1 MNNSNRFS
9 LAIIGIA
16 GLICSG
22 MLALM
27 VYRVP
32 HLSKWL
38 EKWQH
43 QEWFYYTILSM
54 SGGFMSGLT
63 DRFRSTE
70 DITKGINA
78 EVGEKQ
84 VALDLKVIVEY
95 GKNVPAIFSE
105 IVNNVKK
112 SVHDMTGLEV
122 VEVNMHVEDVMTR
135 SEFEAKTDRDKE
147 QESKHD
153 LE

>member
-1 MNNSNRFS
+1 MLVRAVNETNTAVKSQENTHQNTLTFEDQVIKKI
-9 LAIIGIA
+9 AGIA
-16 GLICSG
+16 ANEIKG
-22 MLALM
+22 
-27 VYRVP
+27 
-32 HLSKWL
+32 
-38 EKWQH
+38 
-43 QEWFYYTILSM
+43 ILSM
-54 SGGFMSGLT
+54 SGGFMRGLT

-95 GKNVPAIFSE
+95 GKNVPAIFSKT
-105 IVNNVKK
+105 VNNVKK

-147 QESKHD
+147 QESKRD

>member
-1 MNNSNRFS
+1 MAVNETNTAVKSQENTHQNTLTFEDQVIKKI
-9 LAIIGIA
+9 AGIA
-16 GLICSG
+16 ANEIKG
-22 MLALM
+22 
-27 VYRVP
+27 
-32 HLSKWL
+32 
-38 EKWQH
+38 
-43 QEWFYYTILSM
+43 ILSM

-105 IVNNVKK
+105 TVNNVKK
-112 SVHDMTGLEV
+112 SVHEMTGLEV

-135 SEFEAKTDRDKE
+135 SEFEAKMDRDKE
-147 QESKHD
+147 QESKRD

>member
-1 MNNSNRFS
+1 MAVNETNTAVKSQENTHQNTLTFEDQVIKKI
-9 LAIIGIA
+9 AGIA
-16 GLICSG
+16 ANEIKG
-22 MLALM
+22 
-27 VYRVP
+27 
-32 HLSKWL
+32 
-38 EKWQH
+38 
-43 QEWFYYTILSM
+43 ILSM

-84 VALDLKVIVEY
+84 VALDLKAIVEY

-105 IVNNVKK
+105 TVNNVKK

-147 QESKHD
+147 QESKSD

>member
-1 MNNSNRFS
+1 MAVNETNTAVKSQENTHQNTLTFEDQV
-9 LAIIGIA
+9 IKKIA
-16 GLICSG
+16 GMAANEIKG
-22 MLALM
+22 
-27 VYRVP
+27 
-32 HLSKWL
+32 
-38 EKWQH
+38 
-43 QEWFYYTILSM
+43 ILSM

-78 EVGEKQ
+78 EIGEKQ

-105 IVNNVKK
+105 TVHNVKK

-147 QESKHD
+147 QESKRD

>member
-1 MNNSNRFS
+1 MLVMAVNETNTAVKSQENTHQNTLTFEDQVIKKI
-9 LAIIGIA
+9 AGIA
-16 GLICSG
+16 ANEIKG
-22 MLALM
+22 
-27 VYRVP
+27 
-32 HLSKWL
+32 
-38 EKWQH
+38 
-43 QEWFYYTILSM
+43 ILSM

-105 IVNNVKK
+105 TVNNVKK

-135 SEFEAKTDRDKE
+135 SEFEARTDRDKE
-147 QESKHD
+147 QESKRD

>member
-1 MNNSNRFS
+1 MAVNETNTAVKSQENTHQNTLTFEDQVIKKI
-9 LAIIGIA
+9 AGIA
-16 GLICSG
+16 ANEIKG
-22 MLALM
+22 
-27 VYRVP
+27 
-32 HLSKWL
+32 
-38 EKWQH
+38 
-43 QEWFYYTILSM
+43 ILSM

-78 EVGEKQ
+78 EVGKKQ
-84 VALDLKVIVEY
+84 VALDLNVIVEY
-95 GKNVPAIFSE
+95 GKNVPAIFSKT
-105 IVNNVKK
+105 VNNVKK

-147 QESKHD
+147 QESKRD

>member
-1 MNNSNRFS
+1 
-9 LAIIGIA
+9 
-16 GLICSG
+16 
-22 MLALM
+22 
-27 VYRVP
+27 
-32 HLSKWL
+32 
-38 EKWQH
+38 
-43 QEWFYYTILSM
+43 M

-84 VALDLKVIVEY
+84 VAFDLKVIVEY

-112 SVHDMTGLEV
+112 SVHEMTGLEV

-147 QESKHD
+147 QESKRD

>member
-1 MNNSNRFS
+1 MAVNETNTAVKSQENTHQNTLTFEDQVIKKI
-9 LAIIGIA
+9 AGIA
-16 GLICSG
+16 ANEIKG
-22 MLALM
+22 
-27 VYRVP
+27 
-32 HLSKWL
+32 
-38 EKWQH
+38 
-43 QEWFYYTILSM
+43 ILSM

-95 GKNVPAIFSE
+95 RKNVPAIFSE
-105 IVNNVKK
+105 TVNNVKK
-112 SVHDMTGLEV
+112 SVHEMTGLEV

-147 QESKHD
+147 QESKRD

>member
-1 MNNSNRFS
+1 MAVNETNTPVKSQENTHQNTLTFEDQVIKKI
-9 LAIIGIA
+9 AGIA
-16 GLICSG
+16 ANEIKG
-22 MLALM
+22 
-27 VYRVP
+27 
-32 HLSKWL
+32 
-38 EKWQH
+38 
-43 QEWFYYTILSM
+43 ILSM

-95 GKNVPAIFSE
+95 GKNVPVIFSE

-112 SVHDMTGLEV
+112 SVHEMTGLEV

-135 SEFEAKTDRDKE
+135 SEFDAKTDRDKE
-147 QESKHD
+147 QESKRD

>member
-1 MNNSNRFS
+1 MFVMAVNETNTAVKSQENTHQNTLTFEDQV
-9 LAIIGIA
+9 IKKIA
-16 GLICSG
+16 GMAANEIKG
-22 MLALM
+22 
-27 VYRVP
+27 
-32 HLSKWL
+32 
-38 EKWQH
+38 
-43 QEWFYYTILSM
+43 ILSM

-105 IVNNVKK
+105 TVHNVKK

-147 QESKHD
+147 QEAKRD

>member
-1 MNNSNRFS
+1 MLVMAVNETNTAVKSQENTHQNTLTFEDQVIKKI
-9 LAIIGIA
+9 AGIA
-16 GLICSG
+16 ANEIKG
-22 MLALM
+22 
-27 VYRVP
+27 
-32 HLSKWL
+32 
-38 EKWQH
+38 
-43 QEWFYYTILSM
+43 ILSM

-78 EVGEKQ
+78 EVGEKR

-105 IVNNVKK
+105 TVNNVKK

-147 QESKHD
+147 QESKRD

>member
-1 MNNSNRFS
+1 MLVMAVNETNTPVKSQENTHQNTLTFEDQVIKKI
-9 LAIIGIA
+9 AGIA
-16 GLICSG
+16 ANEIKG
-22 MLALM
+22 
-27 VYRVP
+27 
-32 HLSKWL
+32 
-38 EKWQH
+38 
-43 QEWFYYTILSM
+43 ILSM

-63 DRFRSTE
+63 DRFRGTE

-95 GKNVPAIFSE
+95 EKNVPAIFSE

-112 SVHDMTGLEV
+112 SVHEMTGLEV

-147 QESKHD
+147 QESKRD

>member
-1 MNNSNRFS
+1 MAVNETNTAVKSHENTHQNTLTFENQVIKKI
-9 LAIIGIA
+9 AGIA
-16 GLICSG
+16 ANEIKG
-22 MLALM
+22 
-27 VYRVP
+27 
-32 HLSKWL
+32 
-38 EKWQH
+38 
-43 QEWFYYTILSM
+43 ILSM

-105 IVNNVKK
+105 TVNNVKK

-147 QESKHD
+147 QESKRD
-153 LE
+153 VE

>member
-1 MNNSNRFS
+1 MAVNETNTAVKSQENTHQNTHQNTLTFEDQV
-9 LAIIGIA
+9 IKKIA
-16 GLICSG
+16 GMAANEIKG
-22 MLALM
+22 
-27 VYRVP
+27 
-32 HLSKWL
+32 
-38 EKWQH
+38 
-43 QEWFYYTILSM
+43 ILSM

-105 IVNNVKK
+105 TVHNVKK

-147 QESKHD
+147 QEAKRD

>member
-1 MNNSNRFS
+1 MALNETNTAVKSQENTHQNTLTFEDQVIKKI
-9 LAIIGIA
+9 AGIA
-16 GLICSG
+16 ANEIKG
-22 MLALM
+22 
-27 VYRVP
+27 
-32 HLSKWL
+32 
-38 EKWQH
+38 
-43 QEWFYYTILSM
+43 ILSM

-105 IVNNVKK
+105 TVNNVKK

-147 QESKHD
+147 QESKRD

>member
-1 MNNSNRFS
+1 MAVNETNTAVKSQENTHQNTLTFEDQVIKKI
-9 LAIIGIA
+9 AGIA
-16 GLICSG
+16 ANEIKG
-22 MLALM
+22 
-27 VYRVP
+27 
-32 HLSKWL
+32 
-38 EKWQH
+38 
-43 QEWFYYTILSM
+43 ILSM

-105 IVNNVKK
+105 TVNNVKN
-112 SVHDMTGLEV
+112 SVHEMTGLEV

-147 QESKHD
+147 QESKRD

>member
-1 MNNSNRFS
+1 MAVNETNTPVKSQENTHQNTLTFEDQVIKKI
-9 LAIIGIA
+9 AGIA
-16 GLICSG
+16 ANEIKG
-22 MLALM
+22 
-27 VYRVP
+27 
-32 HLSKWL
+32 
-38 EKWQH
+38 
-43 QEWFYYTILSM
+43 ILSM
-54 SGGFMSGLT
+54 SGRFMSGLT

-84 VALDLKVIVEY
+84 VALDLKAIVEY

-112 SVHDMTGLEV
+112 SVHEMTGLEV

-147 QESKHD
+147 QESKRD

>member
-1 MNNSNRFS
+1 MAVNETTTAVKSQENTHQNTLTFEDQVIKKI
-9 LAIIGIA
+9 AGIA
-16 GLICSG
+16 ANEIKG
-22 MLALM
+22 
-27 VYRVP
+27 
-32 HLSKWL
+32 
-38 EKWQH
+38 
-43 QEWFYYTILSM
+43 ILSM

-105 IVNNVKK
+105 TVNNVKK

-147 QESKHD
+147 QESKRD

>member
-1 MNNSNRFS
+1 MAVNETNTAVKSEENTHQNTLTFENQVIKKI
-9 LAIIGIA
+9 AGIA
-16 GLICSG
+16 ANEIKG
-22 MLALM
+22 
-27 VYRVP
+27 
-32 HLSKWL
+32 
-38 EKWQH
+38 
-43 QEWFYYTILSM
+43 ILSM

-84 VALDLKVIVEY
+84 VDLDLKVIVEY
-95 GKNVPAIFSE
+95 GKNVPVIFSE
-105 IVNNVKK
+105 TVNNVKK
-112 SVHDMTGLEV
+112 SVHEMTGLEV

-147 QESKHD
+147 QESKRD

>member
-1 MNNSNRFS
+1 MLVMAVNETNTAVKSQENTHQNTLTFEDQVIKKI
-9 LAIIGIA
+9 AGIA
-16 GLICSG
+16 ANEIKG
-22 MLALM
+22 
-27 VYRVP
+27 
-32 HLSKWL
+32 
-38 EKWQH
+38 
-43 QEWFYYTILSM
+43 ILSM

-105 IVNNVKK
+105 TVNNVKK
-112 SVHDMTGLEV
+112 SVHEMTGLEV
-122 VEVNMHVEDVMTR
+122 VEVNMHVEDVMAR

-147 QESKHD
+147 QESKRD

>member
-1 MNNSNRFS
+1 MAVNETNTAVKSQENTHQNTLTFEDQ
-9 LAIIGIA
+9 AIKKIAGIA
-16 GLICSG
+16 ANEIKG
-22 MLALM
+22 
-27 VYRVP
+27 
-32 HLSKWL
+32 
-38 EKWQH
+38 
-43 QEWFYYTILSM
+43 ILSM

-105 IVNNVKK
+105 TVNNVKK

-147 QESKHD
+147 QESKRD

>member
-1 MNNSNRFS
+1 MAVNETNTAVKSQENTHQNTLTFEDQVIKKI
-9 LAIIGIA
+9 AGIA
-16 GLICSG
+16 ANEIKG
-22 MLALM
+22 
-27 VYRVP
+27 
-32 HLSKWL
+32 
-38 EKWQH
+38 
-43 QEWFYYTILSM
+43 ILSM

-63 DRFRSTE
+63 DRFRGTE

-105 IVNNVKK
+105 TVNNVKK
-112 SVHDMTGLEV
+112 SVHEMTGLEV

-147 QESKHD
+147 QESKRD

>member
-1 MNNSNRFS
+1 MAVNETNTPVKSQENTHQNTLTFEDQVIKKI
-9 LAIIGIA
+9 AGIA
-16 GLICSG
+16 ANEIKG
-22 MLALM
+22 
-27 VYRVP
+27 
-32 HLSKWL
+32 
-38 EKWQH
+38 
-43 QEWFYYTILSM
+43 ILS
-54 SGGFMSGLT
+54 MSGLT
-63 DRFRSTE
+63 DRFRGTE

-95 GKNVPAIFSE
+95 GKNVPAILSE

-112 SVHDMTGLEV
+112 SVHEMTGLEV

-147 QESKHD
+147 QESKRD

>member
-1 MNNSNRFS
+1 MAVNETNTAVKSQENTHQNTLTFEDQVIKKI
-9 LAIIGIA
+9 AGIA
-16 GLICSG
+16 ANEIKG
-22 MLALM
+22 
-27 VYRVP
+27 
-32 HLSKWL
+32 
-38 EKWQH
+38 
-43 QEWFYYTILSM
+43 ILS
-54 SGGFMSGLT
+54 MSGLT

-78 EVGEKQ
+78 EVGKKQ
-84 VALDLKVIVEY
+84 VALDLNVIVEY

-105 IVNNVKK
+105 TVNNVKK

-147 QESKHD
+147 QESKRD

>member
-1 MNNSNRFS
+1 MAVNETNTPVKSQENTHQNTLTFEDQVIKKI
-9 LAIIGIA
+9 AGIA
-16 GLICSG
+16 ANEIKG
-22 MLALM
+22 
-27 VYRVP
+27 
-32 HLSKWL
+32 
-38 EKWQH
+38 
-43 QEWFYYTILSM
+43 ILSM

-63 DRFRSTE
+63 DRFRGTE

-112 SVHDMTGLEV
+112 SVHEMTGLEV

-147 QESKHD
+147 QESKRD

>member
-1 MNNSNRFS
+1 MLVMAVNETNTAVKSQENTHQNTLTFEDQVIKKI
-9 LAIIGIA
+9 AGIA
-16 GLICSG
+16 ANEIKG
-22 MLALM
+22 
-27 VYRVP
+27 
-32 HLSKWL
+32 
-38 EKWQH
+38 
-43 QEWFYYTILSM
+43 ILSM

-78 EVGEKQ
+78 EVGEKR

-105 IVNNVKK
+105 TVNNVKK

-147 QESKHD
+147 QESKSD

>member
-1 MNNSNRFS
+1 MAVNETNTAVKSQENTNQNTLTFEDQVIKKI
-9 LAIIGIA
+9 AGIA
-16 GLICSG
+16 ANEIKG
-22 MLALM
+22 
-27 VYRVP
+27 
-32 HLSKWL
+32 
-38 EKWQH
+38 
-43 QEWFYYTILSM
+43 ILSM

-95 GKNVPAIFSE
+95 GKNVPSIFSE
-105 IVNNVKK
+105 TVNNVKK

-122 VEVNMHVEDVMTR
+122 VEVNMHVEDVMNR

-147 QESKHD
+147 QESKRD

>member
-1 MNNSNRFS
+1 MLVMAVNETNTAVKSQENTHQNTLTFEGQVIKKI
-9 LAIIGIA
+9 AGIA
-16 GLICSG
+16 ANEIKG
-22 MLALM
+22 
-27 VYRVP
+27 
-32 HLSKWL
+32 
-38 EKWQH
+38 
-43 QEWFYYTILSM
+43 ILS
-54 SGGFMSGLT
+54 MSGLT

-105 IVNNVKK
+105 TVNNVKK

-147 QESKHD
+147 QESKRD

>member
-1 MNNSNRFS
+1 MAVNETNTAVKSQENTHQNTLTFEDQV
-9 LAIIGIA
+9 IKKIA
-16 GLICSG
+16 GMAANEIKG
-22 MLALM
+22 
-27 VYRVP
+27 
-32 HLSKWL
+32 
-38 EKWQH
+38 
-43 QEWFYYTILSM
+43 ILSM

-95 GKNVPAIFSE
+95 GKNVPVIFSE
-105 IVNNVKK
+105 TVHNVKK

-147 QESKHD
+147 QEAKRD

>member
-1 MNNSNRFS
+1 MAVNETNTAVKSQENTHQNTHQNTLTFEDQVIKKI
-9 LAIIGIA
+9 AGIA
-16 GLICSG
+16 ANEIKG
-22 MLALM
+22 
-27 VYRVP
+27 
-32 HLSKWL
+32 
-38 EKWQH
+38 
-43 QEWFYYTILSM
+43 ILSM

-105 IVNNVKK
+105 TVNNVKK

-147 QESKHD
+147 QESKRD

>member
-1 MNNSNRFS
+1 MALNETNTAVKSQENTHQNTLTFEDQVIKKI
-9 LAIIGIA
+9 AGIA
-16 GLICSG
+16 ANEIKG
-22 MLALM
+22 
-27 VYRVP
+27 
-32 HLSKWL
+32 
-38 EKWQH
+38 
-43 QEWFYYTILSM
+43 ILSM

-95 GKNVPAIFSE
+95 GKNIPAIFSE

-112 SVHDMTGLEV
+112 SVHEMTGLEV

-147 QESKHD
+147 QESKRD

>member
-1 MNNSNRFS
+1 MAVNETNTPVKSQENTHQNTLTFEDQVIKKI
-9 LAIIGIA
+9 AGIA
-16 GLICSG
+16 ANEIKG
-22 MLALM
+22 
-27 VYRVP
+27 
-32 HLSKWL
+32 
-38 EKWQH
+38 
-43 QEWFYYTILSM
+43 ILSM

-63 DRFRSTE
+63 DRFRGTE

-95 GKNVPAIFSE
+95 GKNIPAIFSE
-105 IVNNVKK
+105 IVNIVKK
-112 SVHDMTGLEV
+112 SVHEMTGLEV

-147 QESKHD
+147 QESKRD